1 MGEFD
6 MPSLLFN
13 IAIFIG
19 IIIIIATS
27 LSGLRILIHR
37 FFDFYVSRKVFLLYL
52 IFYSILLLAVFGLI
66 IYNFFDDGFI
76 AVLVSVFSVLIIGL
90 VEYKSIYKRHFD
102 YESSGKYILCLIAT
116 YFFSFMLL
124 IMISNLLITIF
135 LLLFR

>member
-1 MGEFD
+1 